1 MLKHHFAEPT
11 FSGRAVVLGAG
22 GFVGSS
28 TVRKLTA
35 AGMEVLPLTRQELDL
50 ETPQAAD
57 TLAGMLRPDD
67 ALIFISAKAPVK
79 NVSMLLPNIRM
90 AEAVCGAIEKSPVA
104 HVVYVSSDAVY
115 ADSPDPLSETSVA
128 EPGALHGVMHL
139 TRELALRH
147 ICDAPLAI
155 LRPTLIYGADDP
167 HNGYGP
173 NSFRRLAAAGKDITL
188 FGEGEERRDH
198 VCVEDVAD
206 LLCRMV
212 SHRSE
217 GVLNAATGVV
227 TSFREIAEHVVALAP
242 QTVSIKTTPRSG
254 PMPHDGYRP
263 FDPTATRT
271 AFADFHYTPLS
282 DGLAIAVK

>member
-115 ADSPDPLSETSVA
+115 ADSPDPLSEISVA

-139 TRELALRH
+139 ARELALRH
-147 ICDAPLAI
+147 VCDAPLAI

-173 NSFRRLAAAGKDITL
+173 NSFRRLAAAGEDITL

-198 VCVEDVAD
+198 VYVEDVAD

-212 SHRSE
+212 GHRSE

-227 TSFREIAEHVVALAP
+227 TSFREIAEQVIALAP

-263 FDPTATRT
+263 FDSTATRT
-271 AFADFHYTPLS
+271 AFADFQYSPLS